1 MRADVEGA
9 GVRALRTLLGIYS
22 VGLSISWAVFWVRG
36 SYFREDP
43 FAALVSLSGVDGQV
57 GATLGLHVFG
67 DLLLP
72 YNWALQANPWGG
84 FPVLNSYPPLAN
96 LLMEPATALSY
107 DVVIRMALLG
117 MVACMCGPIWWALR
131 AFPVSLRF
139 AGAGLA
145 LTTGPATAALDRG
158 NTAGFVALPL
168 FVLALA
174 WIRTRQNVI
183 AVCLAILV
191 GLKLYPA
198 LISFQILATRR
209 VRGVILGGLL
219 TIVTSVLIW
228 LWYPEPGLGEFR
240 QFRQALGFFGES
252 GGHLELVGN
261 HSFAALLAVAGP
273 HLGVASPWSHISPWA
288 PGLVLIAL
296 QCALLLVRPQLSA
309 AAITTAMAL
318 AFLATPVSFRYSQV
332 FALVGVALVALAA
345 SSYRGLPVVAEGVFV
360 ETRRWAFLLALVLTL
375 VPLIVTLWGVLASQ
389 VLVPAAWGA
398 VVAVEAVSV
407 AVGLVRRS
415 GSGRADP
422 VLSTGTDL
430 A

>member
-1 MRADVEGA
+1 M
-9 GVRALRTLLGIYS
+9 T
-22 VGLSISWAVFWVRG
+22 
-36 SYFREDP
+36 
-43 FAALVSLSGVDGQV
+43 
-57 GATLGLHVFG
+57 
-67 DLLLP
+67 
-72 YNWALQANPWGG
+72 
-84 FPVLNSYPPLAN
+84 
-96 LLMEPATALSY
+96 
-107 DVVIRMALLG
+107 
-117 MVACMCGPIWWALR
+117 
-131 AFPVSLRF
+131 
-139 AGAGLA
+139 
-145 LTTGPATAALDRG
+145 
-158 NTAGFVALPL
+158 LPL

-198 LISFQILATRR
+198 LISLQLMATRR

-252 GGHLELVGN
+252 GGQLELLGN

-273 HLGVASPWSHISPWA
+273 HLGVASPWSHISPWV
-288 PGLVLIAL
+288 PGLLLIAL

-345 SSYRGLPVVAEGVFV
+345 SSYRGLPVVAEGAFA
-360 ETRRWAFLLALVLTL
+360 ETRTWAFLLALVVTL
-375 VPLIVTLWGVLASQ
+375 VPLIWSSGECMASQ

-398 VVAVEAVSV
+398 VVAAEAVSV
-407 AVGLVRRS
+407 GVGLARPHRS
-415 GSGRADP
+415 RTGPSRSLSGGADLGAQLAGSRESGGP
-422 VLSTGTDL
+422 VS
-430 A
+430 